1 MQTPHLF
8 NPCII
13 RNVLCMVLGRGENLC
28 DLCDVGLV
36 FSSRETVVLL
46 PSVIF

>member
-1 MQTPHLF
+1 MQTPHPF

-13 RNVLCMVLGRGENLC
+13 RNVLCMVLARGENLC
-28 DLCDVGLV
+28 HLCDIGLV